1 MRDFLEVC
9 CGLDI
14 HKDGVVACLLK
25 GRLGQEP
32 SSEIKEFSTLL
43 SGLEMLKSWLTEN
56 NCREVAMESTGVYWF
71 PIYNVLDAM
80 FEDEGGIHM
89 TVTNPRHMKNV
100 PGKKTDVNDAKWIA
114 SLLRAGLLN
123 ASYIPPRQV
132 RELRDWT
139 RYRKTIVQEMT
150 GHKNRVEKY
159 LQQCG
164 FKLSMFLT
172 DIFGLSGMSLIH
184 KLCETGYISPDDVL
198 SHLRGSTR
206 KKLDDIKQAVNGRL
220 SGHEQSFL
228 ALLVRNLEQCFREIV
243 EIEEKIMECAGK
255 FEVAICFLETVPGV
269 QRLTAITI
277 ISELGTDLHM
287 FPTAGHL
294 CSWAGL
300 CPGNNESAGKKKST
314 RLSKGN
320 VHLKNV
326 LSQCAWAATRSKKT
340 YLRDWFWKLSRR
352 RGMKKAV
359 IALGRK
365 LLTII
370 YHMLSNGEFY
380 DEDRYGQ
387 AKNRNEEIRRCKI
400 VAEAQK
406 LGLRLIPA

>member
-1 MRDFLEVC
+1 
-9 CGLDI
+9 
-14 HKDGVVACLLK
+14 
-25 GRLGQEP
+25 
-32 SSEIKEFSTLL
+32 
-43 SGLEMLKSWLTEN
+43 
-56 NCREVAMESTGVYWF
+56 
-71 PIYNVLDAM
+71 
-80 FEDEGGIHM
+80 
-89 TVTNPRHMKNV
+89 
-100 PGKKTDVNDAKWIA
+100 
-114 SLLRAGLLN
+114 
-123 ASYIPPRQV
+123 
-132 RELRDWT
+132 
-139 RYRKTIVQEMT
+139 
-150 GHKNRVEKY
+150 
-159 LQQCG
+159 
-164 FKLSMFLT
+164 
-172 DIFGLSGMSLIH
+172 
-184 KLCETGYISPDDVL
+184 
-198 SHLRGSTR
+198 
-206 KKLDDIKQAVNGRL
+206 
-220 SGHEQSFL
+220 
-228 ALLVRNLEQCFREIV
+228 
-243 EIEEKIMECAGK
+243 
-255 FEVAICFLETVPGV
+255 
-269 QRLTAITI
+269 
-277 ISELGTDLHM
+277 M

-370 YHMLSNGEFY
+370 YHMFANGEFY

-400 VAEAQK
+400 IAEAQK

>member
-1 MRDFLEVC
+1 MRDLLEVC
-9 CGLDI
+9 CGLDV
-14 HKDGVVACLLK
+14 HKEAVVACLLK
-25 GRLGQEP
+25 GTLDQEP
-32 SSEIKEFSTLL
+32 TSEIREFPTLL
-43 SGLEMLKSWLTEN
+43 SGLEMLKSWLIEN
-56 NCREVAMESTGVYWF
+56 KCREVAMESTGVYWF
-71 PIYNVLDAM
+71 PIYNVLEAV
-80 FEDEGGIHM
+80 FEEEGGIHM
-89 TVTNPRHMKNV
+89 TVSNPRHMKNV

-164 FKLSMFLT
+164 FKLSTFLS
-172 DIFGLSGMSLIH
+172 DIFGQSGMSLIH
-184 KLCETGYISPDDVL
+184 KLCEVGYISPDDVL
-198 SHLRGSTR
+198 SHLRGTAR
-206 KKLDDIKQAVNGRL
+206 NKLEDIKLAVNGRL
-220 SGHEQSFL
+220 TEHERSFL
-228 ALLVRNLEQCFREIV
+228 SLLTRNLANCLQEIA
-243 EIEEKIMECAGK
+243 EIEAKVMECAGQ
-255 FEVAICFLETVPGV
+255 FDAAIRLVETVPGV
-269 QRLTAITI
+269 QRLTAVTI
-277 ISELGTDLHM
+277 ISELGTNLRM

-294 CSWAGL
+294 CSWAGM

-320 VHLKNV
+320 IHLKSV
-326 LSQCAWAATRSKKT
+326 LCQCAWAATRSKKT
-340 YLRDWFWKLSRR
+340 YLRDWYWKLSRR

-370 YHMLSNGEFY
+370 YHMLTTGELY
-380 DEDRYGQ
+380 DEDRYGS
-387 AKNRNEEIRRCKI
+387 AKNKQEEIRKNRLI
-400 VAEAQK
+400 AEAQK
-406 LGLRLIPA
+406 LGLKFVPA